1 MTLRLLDSAYQA
13 LKRYAGLDKVPTD
26 PPVEGV
32 ADIADLRRR
41 CAGMTNGCGR
51 TPKPPRSARR
61 GRIATSASWL
71 SIESIP
77 TPG

>member
-41 CAGMTNGCGR
+41 CAEHDQWMRAHPEAAAFSEAWADRNLGEL
-51 TPKPPRSARR
+51 A
-61 GRIATSASWL
+61 
-71 SIESIP
+71 EH
-77 TPG
+77 